1 VKAAALAAMLMLTG
15 PVPGAAQPSATP
27 AQFAA
32 ATVRR
37 NVSGEQRVDAQTSP
51 GGRVA
56 IINTTIRDL
65 IRNVFGLADFQIS
78 GGPDWLAHERYD
90 VVATAGADVPRQ
102 QLMLMIRGL
111 LAERLKLAFHYEL
124 RDTAVYALRLARAD
138 QRPGPQLRPTA
149 IDCTAASTAAARDAT
164 QRACGFDVSGGS
176 LTATGMSIASLTQRL
191 ASISGRIVAD
201 QTGLPGL
208 YDLQLRWAPDGVAA
222 AGGDGP
228 SLFTALREQL
238 GLKLDD
244 AREPVQMMVIDHA
257 ERPTP

>member
-111 LAERLKLAFHYEL
+111 LG
-124 RDTAVYALRLARAD
+124 DTAVYALRLARAD